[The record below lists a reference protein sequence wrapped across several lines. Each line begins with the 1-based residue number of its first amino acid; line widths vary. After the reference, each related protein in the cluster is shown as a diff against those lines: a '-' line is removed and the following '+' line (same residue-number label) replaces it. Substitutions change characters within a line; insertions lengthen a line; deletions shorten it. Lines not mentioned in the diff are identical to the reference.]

1 MRLQQLCTPS
11 VSLPEAVKSFML
23 HQQAS
28 RHSPMTI
35 RRYEY
40 TLRQFETFLGPQT
53 LLDQITPSLLREFML
68 KLEGRVKANT
78 VLAHMRDVKAF
89 LRFCEREDLLEK
101 NPIYKVT
108 MPKVDSQ
115 ILPALTEEEVDCLIN
130 SCSTKTA
137 LGTRNRAILLLMLD
151 TGLRLSEVAD
161 IKVGDIDQNG
171 LIIVMGKGR
180 KERMVRLGG
189 TALKAV
195 QKYSRLR
202 GGQTGEVFWLGVRGP
217 MTARGIAEMLEKLS
231 KPLGISCHPHK
242 LRRTCAL
249 MMLRNGCDIFSL
261 QHMLGHADITV
272 LRRYLAQTQ
281 ADIIRAHQIH
291 SRMDNLGNKRS
302 TG

>member
-1 MRLQQLCTPS
+1 
-11 VSLPEAVKSFML
+11 
-23 HQQAS
+23 
-28 RHSPMTI
+28 MTI

-40 TLRQFETFLGPQT
+40 TLGKFRAFIGSQNPLEQV
-53 LLDQITPSLLREFML
+53 TPSVLREFML
-68 KLEGRVKANT
+68 KLEGTVKPNT
-78 VLAHMRDVKAF
+78 LLGVMRDIKAF
-89 LRFCEREDLLEK
+89 LRFCEREEMIDR

-108 MPKVDSQ
+108 MPKVDQQ
-115 ILPALTEEEVDCLIN
+115 ILPALTEEEVAILLN
-130 SCSTKTA
+130 SCSSKSA
-137 LGTRNRAILLLMLD
+137 LDIRNKALLVLMLD

-161 IKVGDIDQNG
+161 MKVGDIDKNG
-171 LIIVMGKGR
+171 LIVVMGKGR
-180 KERMVRLGG
+180 KERMVRLGA

-202 GGQTGEVFWLGVRGP
+202 GGQTREAFWLGVRGP

-291 SRMDNLGNKRS
+291 SPVDNLKRHK
-302 TG
+302 TP